1 MTDNE
6 DVLAQARE
14 VFGTA
19 QPVSKQTKKENLM
32 SFRKGPV
39 FIALRLV
46 TPYDKAKQD
55 YGEPFPRLTFLV
67 NGKYVAFPMESG
79 LLSDVA
85 DFMKQLASGQFPSS
99 SNLQKASSST
109 MNPWTY
115 PLSFAYTR
123 SPVPNPESTVV
134 CPRHAL

>member
-55 YGEPFPRLTFLV
+55 YGEPFPRLTFLM

-85 DFMKQLASGQFPSS
+85 DFMKQLAEVLEGVEVPRPEADVERA
-99 SNLQKASSST
+99 KALMSKYIEGT
-109 MNPWTY
+109 
-115 PLSFAYTR
+115 AK
-123 SPVPNPESTVV
+123 
-134 CPRHAL
+134 